1 MGADNL
7 DTMLFLLSCNTPKT
21 AIEAYAIMQQ
31 MAITAK
37 MTVQQLA
44 EANGC
49 KSGYEL
55 QKKIMSDLNE
65 NK

>member
-1 MGADNL
+1 M
-7 DTMLFLLSCNTPKT
+7 NTTYQPKHT

-44 EANGC
+44 EANEC

-55 QKKIMSDLNE
+55 QKKILADLN
-65 NK
+65 NGK

>member
-1 MGADNL
+1 M
-7 DTMLFLLSCNTPKT
+7 NTTYQPKHT

-31 MAITAK
+31 MSIAAK
-37 MTVQQLA
+37 MTIQQLA

-49 KSGYEL
+49 QSGYEL
-55 QKKIMSDLNE
+55 QKKILADLNE

>member
-1 MGADNL
+1 M
-7 DTMLFLLSCNTPKT
+7 NTSHQPKKT

>member
-1 MGADNL
+1 M
-7 DTMLFLLSCNTPKT
+7 NTTYQAKHT

-31 MAITAK
+31 MATTAK
-37 MTVQQLA
+37 MTIQQLA

-49 KSGYEL
+49 KCGYEL
-55 QKKIMSDLNE
+55 QKKILVDLNE